1 MNYQSILK
9 RQTSIILISV
19 IFMVLII
26 IGVSYSLF
34 MQVDESK
41 DIQVLESGTLVLSS
55 TKGTTITTS
64 TVPQSD
70 YDGMNT
76 EGYTFSI
83 KNTGTL
89 DCYYTLYISNVASN
103 PLDYQYLRISID
115 GNDPILLTDLD
126 VDPEDSSRFIFENG
140 QLSAANQDG
149 DVVTH
154 NIKVWIDELAPAS
167 IIGKKI
173 QLQVDLYGEAGEIF
187 YKDSSGASEPELYSG
202 LIPVTYNDTNEIV
215 IADLYSN
222 WYDYDAHEWA
232 NAILIDQNN
241 TTTKNKYLNAD
252 GTYKSGTV
260 VEETDILQMYV
271 WVPRYKYQLFN
282 VSGSYSSPQM
292 IEVEF
297 ESANTAKSSGTQNN
311 EWLTHPAFTFGTTEL
326 NGIWVGKF
334 ESSNSTSDITIIP
347 NSFSLTDLPLGDM
360 FNASRAIETNIK
372 YGLTSSE
379 VDTHMMKNMEWGAV
393 AYLTNS
399 KYGRYQSDGSCI
411 SSGCEVWIN
420 NNNSYTT
427 GCAGSTASA
436 GPSSSCNQWNTTNGV
451 KASTTGNIYG
461 IYDMSGGAYEYVMGN
476 MTDSSGGFNPGSSGL
491 AQPDSKYYDSYT
503 YGTISN
509 DYSKGHLGDA
519 TKEVIANNE
528 HYMAWNNDYASFVY
542 SSNPW
547 FERGG
552 GSGDDLGAG
561 VFHFFLY
568 DGGDAYSI
576 YSFRVVLS
584 SE

>member
-34 MQVDESK
+34 MQVDESN
-41 DIQVLESGTLVLSS
+41 DVQVVESGTLVLSS
-55 TKGTTITTS
+55 NKGNTITTNN
-64 TVPQSD
+64 VPLSD
-70 YDGMNT
+70 IEGLGS
-76 EGYTFSI
+76 EGYTFSV
-83 KNTGTL
+83 KNNGTL
-89 DCYYTLYISNVASN
+89 GYLYNLYINNKASSN
-103 PLDYQYLRISID
+103 PLEYEYIKISFDD
-115 GNDPILLTDLD
+115 GPVTKLSDLEVDSEKGLILL
-126 VDPEDSSRFIFENG
+126 
-140 QLSAANQDG
+140 ANNYIAPANEEG

-154 NIKVWIDELAPAS
+154 NIKVWIEETAPTS
-167 IIGKKI
+167 IIGKNI
-173 QLQVDLYGEAGEIF
+173 LLQIDMYGEAGETF

-241 TTTKNKYLNAD
+241 TTTKNKYLNTD

-282 VSGSYSSPQM
+282 VEGADTEAQM
-292 IEVEF
+292 INIQF
-297 ESANTAKSSGTQNN
+297 ESNTTSKSNGTQNG

-326 NGIWVGKF
+326 NGIWIGKF
-334 ESSNSTSDITIIP
+334 ESSNDISDTKIIP
-347 NSFSLTDLPLGDM
+347 NVSSLRNQTVGNM
-360 FNASRAIETNIK
+360 FNVSRAIESNSK
-372 YGLTSSE
+372 YGLSSSE

-399 KYGRYQSDGSCI
+399 KYGRYESTGSCI

-427 GCAGSTASA
+427 GCALSSVSGSD
-436 GPSSSCNQWNTTNGV
+436 PFSCNQWNTSTGV
-451 KASTTGNIYG
+451 NASTTGNIYG
-461 IYDMSGGAYEYVMGN
+461 IYDMSGGAWEYVMGN
-476 MTDSSGGFNPGSSGL
+476 YNKTVGSSEINFGSI
-491 AQPDSKYYDSYT
+491 DSKYYDVYT
-503 YGTISN
+503 GSSISN
-509 DYSKGHLGDA
+509 GKLGDA
-519 TKEVIANNE
+519 TKETQG
-528 HYMAWNNDYASFVY
+528 WNDDYAIFV
-542 SSNPW
+542 SSSLPW
-547 FERGG
+547 FLRGG
-552 GSGDDLGAG
+552 SYVDGSDAG
-561 VFHFFLY
+561 VFSFSSGN
-568 DGGDAYSI
+568 GGANSD